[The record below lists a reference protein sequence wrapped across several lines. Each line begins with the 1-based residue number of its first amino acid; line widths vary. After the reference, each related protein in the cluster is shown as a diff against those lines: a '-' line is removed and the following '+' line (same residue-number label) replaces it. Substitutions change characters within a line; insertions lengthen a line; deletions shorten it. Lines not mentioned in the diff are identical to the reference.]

1 MVDRSFPGA
10 SLHQSSTCPI
20 QRACVD
26 HAAASAAT
34 TGNDAVLI
42 QLCDQFQTELAAFV
56 ADVNE
61 KGGGNIPRR
70 VIARRIGRRDKCVAA
85 IACRPAVTKAGLK
98 AKAAVIAYYQSIYVQ
113 KPELDISRLIAASLA
128 ADLLR

>member
-1 MVDRSFPGA
+1 MTDRSSPGA
-10 SLHQSSTCPI
+10 SLHQTC
-20 QRACVD
+20 

-34 TGNDAVLI
+34 TGSDAALI
-42 QLCDQFQTELAAFV
+42 QLCDQFQTELAAHV
-56 ADVNE
+56 ADVNKE
-61 KGGGNIPRR
+61 GGGNIPVR
-70 VIARRIGRRDKCVAA
+70 VIARRVGRREKCAAA

-113 KPELDISRLIAASLA
+113 ESELDISQLIAASLA